1 VGLELAQRLVVDEA
15 LPRRVVE
22 AALLHHAKE
31 RLPFVLSLLELYPHH
46 AAALERELALMSG
59 EAVDDVSADP
69 HLMARLPLGL
79 CSRLLGF
86 PIGVT
91 SSTGVVDVLVVDPLD
106 QHTLGEFG
114 YHLAAPVRLVRGRHE
129 HVLREV
135 AALEGELGP
144 RTARQDHRRMNE
156 PAALSAP
163 PIPLTRVAGA
173 ESELH
178 PGTTRGV
185 APPFA
190 VGQVGAVRRTPAPEA
205 PEAEQD
211 EDEDDQIVP
220 PEVVADAETPP
231 PSSRISLFAATSDEL
246 QSSLSDLAVAETPDD
261 VVDALVVGLGRL
273 AKEVWVFSVRSGR
286 FKSRA
291 RTDLL
296 NRPRHDTSIELPS
309 GTHALSQA
317 LELGQYLG
325 PMPDEGSELG
335 FLGEHYD
342 ELCVSRVDVMEH
354 PTLVLVAGGFLSAYD
369 VSLRSDH
376 LARAASDA
384 LARIVLAK
392 KH

>member
-1 VGLELAQRLVVDEA
+1 VGLELAQRLVADEA

-46 AAALERELALMSG
+46 AAALERELALTSG

-106 QHTLGEFG
+106 QHALGEFG

-135 AALEGELGP
+135 AALEGEFGP
-144 RTARQDHRRMNE
+144 RTARQDHLRMNE

-163 PIPLTRVAGA
+163 PIPLTRVTDA

-190 VGQVGAVRRTPAPEA
+190 VGQVGAVRHTPAQEA
-205 PEAEQD
+205 PEAAPDQ
-211 EDEDDQIVP
+211 EDPIVL
-220 PEVVADAETPP
+220 PEAVDVETPA
-231 PSSRISLFAATSDEL
+231 PSSRISLFAPSSDEL
-246 QSSLSDLAVAETPDD
+246 QSALSDLAVAETPDD

-296 NRPRHDTSIELPS
+296 NRSRHDTSIELPA

-325 PMPDEGSELG
+325 PMPDEGTELA
-335 FLGEHYD
+335 FLGERYD
-342 ELCVSRVDVMEH
+342 ELCVSRVDVLDH

-392 KH
+392 KR